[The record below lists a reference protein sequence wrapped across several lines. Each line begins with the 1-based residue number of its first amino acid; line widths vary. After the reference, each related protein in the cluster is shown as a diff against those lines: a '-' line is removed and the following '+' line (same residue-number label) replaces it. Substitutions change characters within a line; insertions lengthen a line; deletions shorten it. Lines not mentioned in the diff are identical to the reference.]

1 MLVGIFLG
9 IDGGGSKTSCVI
21 GDDNSALGSGASA
34 GSNVIRVGEEK
45 ARASLYAAI
54 TQACSAAKIAPK
66 QIDRACV
73 GIAGGARPEIA
84 AVVQRM
90 LSDFISGDVE
100 VVGDMVIAMQAAFGS
115 GPGVIVIAGTGSI
128 AYGRNAKGESV
139 RAGGWGFA
147 ISDEGSGHWIG
158 RSAVTAAMRG
168 YDRAQHKSTSALLD
182 GILKFWGLSMVE
194 QLVVMA
200 NSAPDFAAL
209 LPTVVSASEAGDH
222 LARNV
227 LTHAG
232 SELGALAGIVID
244 RIFKKDESPPVAVS
258 GGVFYNCP
266 LVRQVFDKSIHASYP
281 RASLSAAVIDP
292 VSGALALARK
302 NA

>member
-1 MLVGIFLG
+1 M
-9 IDGGGSKTSCVI
+9 
-21 GDDNSALGSGASA
+21 
-34 GSNVIRVGEEK
+34 IRVGEQK
-45 ARASLYAAI
+45 ARASLHAAI
-54 TQACSAAKIAPK
+54 TQACSEAKIAPK
-66 QIDRACV
+66 QIERTCV

-84 AVVQRM
+84 AVVQRL
-90 LSDFISGDVE
+90 LSDFISGGVE
-100 VVGDMVIAMQAAFGS
+100 VVGDMVIAMEAAFGS

-128 AYGRNAKGESV
+128 AYGRNSKGETV

-158 RSAVTAAMRG
+158 RSAVAAAMHG
-168 YDRAQHKSTSALLD
+168 YDRAAHKRTSTLLES
-182 GILKFWGLSMVE
+182 ILKFWGLSMVE

-209 LPTVVSASEAGDH
+209 VPTVLSATEAGDD

-227 LTHAG
+227 LTQAA

-244 RIFKKDESPPVAVS
+244 RIFKKDEPPPVAVS

-266 LVRQVFDKSIHASYP
+266 LVRQVFDKSIRAGYP
-281 RASLSAAVIDP
+281 RASLSGAVIDP